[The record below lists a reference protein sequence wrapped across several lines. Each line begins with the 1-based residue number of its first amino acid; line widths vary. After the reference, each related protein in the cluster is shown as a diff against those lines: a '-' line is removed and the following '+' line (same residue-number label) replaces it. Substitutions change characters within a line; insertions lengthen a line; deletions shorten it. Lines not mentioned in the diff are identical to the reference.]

1 MTSARPASRP
11 HRRDISR
18 RVALVGAAVA
28 PLATPALAQ
37 SRSALRVGLA
47 TSPFVS
53 DDLLLGHVAAMA
65 EMLAEVTSGTLVL
78 EVTSDPAPPGATVG
92 AEIDAVAGPPDV
104 WVDVDPAFGLF
115 GACPCGLLPGEFAA
129 WVLQADGQAVWDALG
144 AEHGIKPLLIG
155 DLGSRAAGWFSD
167 PLQDRDSLRGLG
179 YESFGLGDLTASA
192 LGGTGAARPRAHES
206 LGLAADIEA
215 GRPDGFP
222 QFYASSLMRP
232 QTALGLNVALP
243 VWSALSRDHRAA
255 LEVVSMASV
264 DAVTAAAVR
273 AEAMAFK
280 SFLTA
285 GAQPASLPAT
295 VFEEV
300 AATARMVAG
309 DLIIG
314 GSRVPYAWDSYQA
327 FLTDIAGWTE
337 IGDGAFS
344 VARARALEV

>member
-1 MTSARPASRP
+1 MICARPASRP

-18 RVALVGAAVA
+18 RVALLGAAMT
-28 PLATPALAQ
+28 PLATPAIAQ
-37 SRSALRVGLA
+37 SRSALRVGLVS
-47 TSPFVS
+47 SPYVS
-53 DDLLLGHVAAMA
+53 DDLLRGHVTAMA
-65 EMLAEVTSGTLVL
+65 DMLAEVTSGTLGL
-78 EVTSDPAPPGATVG
+78 EVTPETPPAGAVVG
-92 AEIDAVAGPPDV
+92 ADIDAIAGPPDV

-129 WVLQADGQAVWDALG
+129 WVLEADGQAVWDALG
-144 AEHGIKPLLIG
+144 AEQGVKPLLIG

-167 PLQDRDSLRGLG
+167 PLQDRDSLRGFG
-179 YESFGLGDLTASA
+179 YESFGLGELTAA
-192 LGGTGAARPRAHES
+192 TLGSDGAARAHES

-215 GRPDGFP
+215 GRPNGFP
-222 QFYASSLMRP
+222 HFYASPLMRP

-255 LEVVSMASV
+255 LEVVSTASV

-273 AEAMAFK
+273 AEALAFK
-280 SFLTA
+280 SFLAA
-285 GAQPASLPAT
+285 GAQPASLPAI
-295 VFEEV
+295 VFDDV
-300 AATARMVAG
+300 AATSGMVAG
-309 DLIIG
+309 DLITG
-314 GSRVPYAWDSYQA
+314 SSRVPYAWDSYQA